1 MTTTARKIGPLFIR
15 SISRAKNSANGN
27 PTFVLHT
34 SEGDYRTQSDAA
46 LGYSLTNYTNTRFPD
61 TYVIGD
67 GVPAVMLVATRAGR
81 VWGIEKDGK
90 LMH

>member
-1 MTTTARKIGPLFIR
+1 MTTTARKIGPLYIR
-15 SISRAKNSANGN
+15 AITRKNNSVNGN
-27 PTFVLHT
+27 PTYVLHT

-46 LGYSLTNYTNTRFPD
+46 LGYGIENYTNSRFPD
-61 TYVIGD
+61 THVIGD
-67 GVPAVMLVATRAGR
+67 DVPAVTLVATPTGR